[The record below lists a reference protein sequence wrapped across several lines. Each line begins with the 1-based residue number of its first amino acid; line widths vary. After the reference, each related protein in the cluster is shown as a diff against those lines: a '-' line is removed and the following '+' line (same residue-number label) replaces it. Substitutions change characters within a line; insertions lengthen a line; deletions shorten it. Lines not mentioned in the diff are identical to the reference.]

1 MAPLFKERTT
11 RFGAL
16 CSLIIL
22 CGIFALFCIALPELA
37 QDRAGIVFA
46 ALWAAFAGLV
56 FFAHFNQLFFRQA
69 AQRRA
74 VRLAGYDKMLK
85 RNGRPGFS
93 RGL

>member
-1 MAPLFKERTT
+1 MASLFKERTT

-22 CGIFALFCIALPELA
+22 CGIVALFGISLPELV
-37 QDRAGIVFA
+37 QNRAGIAFA

-56 FFAHFNQLFFRQA
+56 FFAHFNQLFFWRA
-69 AQRRA
+69 SQRRA
-74 VRLAGYDKMLK
+74 VRLCGYDGMVK
-85 RNGRPGFS
+85 RKGRPGFS